1 MSNTDLLE
9 LLADI
14 SRGLKD
20 LAACID
26 AYLEKAKPVEVRL
39 AELREAFPEDLR
51 VLVDFEAV
59 EGRVVIKPKRF
70 LGRENFT
77 RISEIVK
84 QAGGEYVSA
93 GRESHFLVPKR

>member
-1 MSNTDLLE
+1 MVDMEFLG

-20 LAACID
+20 LAAIID

-39 AELREAFPEDLR
+39 AELRDSFPEDLMD
-51 VLVDFEAV
+51 LVEFETS
-59 EGRVVIKPKRF
+59 GNRVVVKPKRY

-77 RISEIVK
+77 RIAEIVK

>member
-1 MSNTDLLE
+1 MNNSDLAG

-14 SRGLKD
+14 SRTFKD
-20 LAACID
+20 LAAIID
-26 AYLEKAKPVEVRL
+26 GYLERVKPVEVRL

-59 EGRVVIKPKRF
+59 EGRVLIKPKRF

-77 RISEIVK
+77 RIAEIVK